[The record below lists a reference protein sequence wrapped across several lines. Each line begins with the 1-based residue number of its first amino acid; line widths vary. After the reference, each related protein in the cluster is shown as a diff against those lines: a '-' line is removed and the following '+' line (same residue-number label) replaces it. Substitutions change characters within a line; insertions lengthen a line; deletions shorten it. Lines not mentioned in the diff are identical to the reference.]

1 MKNLFKENIG
11 SHASILT
18 DKEWKLFRIR
28 GLQGDE
34 LIVDARYFSSNLPFC
49 SSPRWIKRS

>member
-34 LIVDARYFSSNLPFC
+34 LIVDAQYFSAILPFC